1 MEMALANI
9 NKYDPPGNS
18 TISLRK
24 DKLKIH
30 YDVTIALSIRNI
42 TIFQVNDTNTMMRQT
57 MSGRISEFF
66 SVDPDNKVISL
77 TVLPSTFNQP
87 NKTYAVYI
95 ENNFVKQKDTNEPM
109 IGNEITLG
117 FSINYTGEP
126 LVDFNWKLYTGN
138 YLLFIIFY

>member
-1 MEMALANI
+1 MTLANI

-42 TIFQVNDTNTMMRQT
+42 TIFQVNDTNTVMRQT
-57 MSGRISEFF
+57 ASGHISEFY
-66 SVDPDNKVISL
+66 SVDPDSKVISL

-87 NKTYAVYI
+87 NKEYVVYI
-95 ENNFVKQKDTNEPM
+95 ESNFVKQKDTN
-109 IGNEITLG
+109 
-117 FSINYTGEP
+117 
-126 LVDFNWKLYTGN
+126 
-138 YLLFIIFY
+138 